1 MFEAFP
7 QSVPLVSWCGEL
19 SCVPTDKIAWC
30 QSRALIGEELES
42 IIKLC
47 SSSSLTSSPLL
58 LLLLLL
64 YPVAARAANLHS
76 GTPAPSIDPHSAAHP
91 PHHGPCVQKVKFLP
105 PPPEPHGPVPARA
118 RGDGE
123 AGLRAEARQL
133 RKHEQR

>member
-1 MFEAFP
+1 MMFEAFP
-7 QSVPLVSWCGEL
+7 QSVPLVSCCGEL

-105 PPPEPHGPVPARA
+105 PPPEPHGPVPAVPEGTGRLDSGRK
-118 RGDGE
+118 RGS
-123 AGLRAEARQL
+123 
-133 RKHEQR
+133 